1 MTVTGAEP
9 SVIALAMGD
18 PAGVS
23 PELTAR
29 LLALPDVRKE
39 AHIIVFGD
47 RRVLDEGARIA
58 GVELDLQDST
68 LENAPN
74 MPVGKHVFVDL
85 KNLDPKDVVRSEATL
100 VGGTFATQNFR
111 TALKFADAGHAQ
123 AVCFTP
129 FNKQAMRFAYPGYDD
144 EIRFVADVLSFTG
157 KVREFNVLEKV
168 WNARVTSHIP
178 LKDVAS
184 TLTVEGILAELE
196 LAWMCLKKAGY
207 ENPKIAV
214 AGLNPHA
221 GDGGSFGMEEIDIIE
236 PAVKAAK
243 TKGFDVDGPF
253 PADTVFLR
261 ALKDGFQAVLT
272 MYHDQGQIAMKLMG
286 FDKGVTMMGALPTI
300 LPGRASPTWGPR
312 AKQSCSRHE
321 WRKERLHFQT
331 LPDFRHF
338 DTIGMGGGPCR
349 LTGRIDHEEVST
361 YRMPGSGG
369 GSDRIICPGI

>member
-58 GVELDLQDST
+58 GVELDLQNST

-207 ENPKIAV
+207 DNPKIAV

-261 ALKDGFQAVLT
+261 VLKDGFQAVLT

-286 FDKGVTMMGALPTI
+286 FDKGVTMMGGLPFPLCTPAHGTAYDIAGKGIADVGATREAILLAARMAKRAAAL
-300 LPGRASPTWGPR
+300 
-312 AKQSCSRHE
+312 
-321 WRKERLHFQT
+321 
-331 LPDFRHF
+331 
-338 DTIGMGGGPCR
+338 
-349 LTGRIDHEEVST
+349 
-361 YRMPGSGG
+361 
-369 GSDRIICPGI
+369 SDAA